1 MQVSFGPRSN
11 VYHAYVKG
19 RAHKL
24 PPGTTGPVTDVETFY
39 KQTRKRSFP
48 GTFSFITLFAPLAT
62 FAAAIKLIFWQLSSG
77 SKDLLEQ
84 ATPLAATAS
93 DPALP
98 IDTFCKPNKG
108 YDPLIN
114 GLFAGTMRFSV
125 THVALLAVC
134 TLALFAAAASMRNV
148 LETHRVLGESP
159 QARVA
164 RWILALLVPI
174 GAGYLVFFVTAR
186 AVGARIDGLF
196 ERLFP
201 VPADLLNQC
210 ETLST
215 VRLLNEQL
223 YVQMGWGAKA
233 VSIGV
238 VSLILAA
245 ALLGWRFERKDINGA
260 WSDSYV
266 LRHKINNA
274 LTLFFIGSMLLVVMT
289 IALASATDWTTG
301 VLDAVKAAT
310 ASESGL
316 KDPSSGG
323 SSPSQSGTGGATAP
337 TPITTPAPNT
347 KGVAAATSQSAA
359 AGVAPAPAPAPDTQG
374 AGAAAKVADPAAE
387 FNSLKILKTSISTFA
402 GALGSL
408 VLILIFVPA
417 LYSLT
422 GEIEIAGKTHAS
434 YDIANK
440 NPPAPAAPTP
450 PSAPAPA
457 KPAPPP
463 AILFATADDGTIYE
477 FQIVAAP
484 GDALTE
490 KLPTHEAPRK
500 KIEVVAG
507 WKTVQDW
514 KESHGLKLSFSDMTG
529 TFVAV
534 LAPLLSGSII
544 DLTKIGLG

>member
-1 MQVSFGPRSN
+1 M
-11 VYHAYVKG
+11 
-19 RAHKL
+19 
-24 PPGTTGPVTDVETFY
+24 ETFY
-39 KQTRKRSFP
+39 RQTRKRSVP
-48 GTFSFITLFAPLAT
+48 WAFSFITLFAPLAA
-62 FAAAIKLIFWQLSSG
+62 FAGAIKLIFWQLSSG

-84 ATPLAATAS
+84 ATPLAARAS

-98 IDTFCKPNKG
+98 IDTFCKTNKG
-108 YDPLIN
+108 YDPLLN
-114 GLFAGTMRFSV
+114 GLFASTFRFSV
-125 THVALLAVC
+125 THVALLVVC
-134 TLALFAAAASMRNV
+134 TLALLAAAVSMCNV
-148 LETHRVLGESP
+148 FETHRVLGKSRK
-159 QARVA
+159 ATIA
-164 RWILALLVPI
+164 GWILAFLVPI
-174 GAGYLVFFVTAR
+174 GAGYLVFFASAW

-201 VPADLLNQC
+201 VPADLLKQC

-215 VRLLNEQL
+215 VRVLNEQL
-223 YVQMGWGAKA
+223 YVQMGWGAVA

-266 LRHKINNA
+266 LRHKINNV
-274 LTLFFIGSMLLVVMT
+274 LTLFFIGSMLLVVTT
-289 IALASATDWTTG
+289 IALASATDWTSG
-301 VLDAVKAAT
+301 VLDVVKAAT
-310 ASESGL
+310 ASDSGS
-316 KDPSSGG
+316 KDLSSKEG
-323 SSPSQSGTGGATAP
+323 SASQSGTG
-337 TPITTPAPNT
+337 
-347 KGVAAATSQSAA
+347 SAA
-359 AGVAPAPAPAPDTQG
+359 APTSTPAPAPDTKG
-374 AGAAAKVADPAAE
+374 AGAGAKAADPAAAE
-387 FNSLKILKTSISTFA
+387 FDSLKTLKTSISTFA

-417 LYSLT
+417 LYCLT

-434 YDIANK
+434 YDMANK

-457 KPAPPP
+457 KPPPPPPP
-463 AILFATADDGTIYE
+463 AILFAKADDGTIYE

-484 GDALTE
+484 GDAATE
-490 KLPTHEAPRK
+490 SPPAPKAPAK

-514 KESHGLKLSFSDMTG
+514 KDNHGLKLSFSDMTG